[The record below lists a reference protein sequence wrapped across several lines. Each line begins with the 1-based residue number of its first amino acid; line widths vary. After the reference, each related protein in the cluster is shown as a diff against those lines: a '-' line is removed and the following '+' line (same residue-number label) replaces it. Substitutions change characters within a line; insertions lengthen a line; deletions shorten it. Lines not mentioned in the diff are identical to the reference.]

1 MRRRGDMRAED
12 QERVDR
18 FTSSGI
24 HAVPRRPF
32 RPLLLLGVIL
42 GVTTALTV
50 LSIVIERMYIP

>member
-1 MRRRGDMRAED
+1 MRAED

-18 FTSSGI
+18 FTTSGI